1 MAQEEKIIIDVEINV
16 GETEQKLGEVTKAIE
31 NLKTENKRLKEE
43 MKAGT
48 GDFAAN
54 NAMLKANE
62 AEIKS
67 LTVAEKDLTGM
78 LTIADKQR
86 RTYSDSIRG
95 QAAQLAEL
103 KNQYMSLTK
112 AERDSAAGKDMLKKL
127 AELDKQVKDNDA
139 TMGNFQRNVGNY
151 PQVFDLSGTSIGRFQ
166 TMLSG
171 MGGTATTVGGV
182 ASTAFAGIKAQAI
195 ALGKAFLTP
204 PIGLIVIV
212 LSAIM
217 FAVQKVVA
225 AFKKNDEASEN
236 LKQAMSAL
244 TPVTQGIS
252 WVFDKLA
259 VILSK
264 LAVGFGK
271 VVGAILSVIPGYK
284 KSADAAKD
292 LVVAQDKLEDSE
304 RNYVKN
310 SAKRNAEIAKIKK
323 QSVQTDKYTADERL
337 KMIKRAD
344 DLEKQNLAESKF
356 IAKEKARIGIEL
368 AKQQV
373 DTSDGTMDKLAQAQA
388 DMSKADEAY
397 YTGTMRLESKATAA
411 RKENSKQTVAAV
423 EDIITAEEKA
433 VAALAELEAVVTAQF
448 QKMVVDNAKAFDEK
462 SLEGITAIDTE
473 KEEKRLKILMD
484 GAENRKQVLENEFE
498 ATRLKLM
505 EAFASEV
512 EFANAEFEFAKSEAD
527 RLAGLDAET
536 KGLLYKNDAE
546 YTAAVIAN
554 KQDIAAAAAT
564 VAEAEQ
570 RQMETQISAMQAFG
584 TAMSDVL
591 TEVAG
596 DSKAAL
602 IFQKLIALANV
613 SLNLSQ
619 AISAATAASTKGDP
633 YTMALR
639 IGTNVAS
646 VIVAFSQ
653 VVKSIKATN
662 VPNAP
667 KFATGGIVGG
677 ASYVG
682 DNVVARVNSGEMIL
696 NASQQRKLFDMI
708 AKSNNTSGGLIDY
721 EMLAVAMSRQPAPKL
736 IYKEFTDFREK
747 IVTFDEHIK
756 L

>member
-16 GETEQKLGEVTKAIE
+16 GDTEQKLGEVTKAISD
-31 NLKTENKRLKEE
+31 LKAENKRLKDEI
-43 MKAGT
+43 KSGT

-67 LTVAEKDLTGM
+67 LQVAEKDLVGM

-95 QAAQLAEL
+95 QAAQLSEL

-127 AELDKQVKDNDA
+127 MELDKQVKENDA
-139 TMGNFQRNVGNY
+139 SMGNFQRNVGNY
-151 PQVFDLSGTSIGRFQ
+151 PKVFDLSGTSIGKFSEI
-166 TMLSG
+166 LEG

-182 ASTAFAGIKAQAI
+182 ASTAFAGMKAQAI
-195 ALGKAFLTP
+195 SLGKAFLTP
-204 PIGLIVIV
+204 PIGLIVVV

-217 FAVQKVVA
+217 FAVQKVVQ
-225 AFKKNDEASEN
+225 AFKKNDEAATN
-236 LKQAMSAL
+236 LQQAMSAL

-271 VVGAILSVIPGYK
+271 VVGAILSIIPGYK
-284 KSADAAKD
+284 KSADAANE
-292 LVVAQDKLEDSE
+292 LVIAQDNLEETE
-304 RNYVKN
+304 RQYVVN

-323 QSVQTDKYTADERL
+323 QSVQTDKYTANERL
-337 KMIKRAD
+337 AMLKRAE
-344 DLEKQNLAESKF
+344 DLEKQNLAESKA
-356 IAKEKARIGIEL
+356 IAKEKARIAIEL

-373 DTSDGTMDKLAQAQA
+373 DTSDDTMDRLAQAQA

-397 YTGTMRLESKATAA
+397 YTGTMRLESRATAA
-411 RKENSKQTVAAV
+411 RKENSKQMVAAV
-423 EDIITAEEKA
+423 EEVISAEQRA
-433 VAALAELEAVVTAQF
+433 VDAL
-448 QKMVVDNAKAFDEK
+448 K
-462 SLEGITAIDTE
+462 SLESVVTTEFQKLVATNIEGFNKESLQGIIAIDKE
-473 KEEKRLKILMD
+473 KEEERLRILLE

-505 EAFASEV
+505 EAFASDV
-512 EFANAEFEFAKSEAD
+512 EFANAEYEFAKAEAD
-527 RLAGLDAET
+527 RLTTLDSET
-536 KGLLYKNDAE
+536 KSLLYKNDAD
-546 YTAAVIAN
+546 YTSAVIAS
-554 KQDIAAAAAT
+554 KQEIAAASAQ

-570 RQMETQISAMQAFG
+570 RQLEMQLATMQAFG

-591 TEVAG
+591 TEIAG

-602 IFQKLIALANV
+602 VFQKFIALANV
-613 SLNLSQ
+613 SLNLAQ

-633 YTMALR
+633 YTMAIR
-639 IGTNVAS
+639 IATNVAS

-677 ASYVG
+677 SSYTG
-682 DNVVARVNSGEMIL
+682 DNVIARVNSGEMIL
-696 NASQQRKLFDMI
+696 NFEQQKKLFDML
-708 AKSNNTSGGLIDY
+708 AMNNNDSRGMIDY
-721 EMLAVAMSRQPAPKL
+721 DLLARAMSRQPAPVM
-736 IYKEFTDFREK
+736 IYKEFTDFQEK